1 MKHVVKGLDVTADNS
16 PRFLITGS
24 TGFVGRQLV
33 SRLRAKYGPD
43 AVTAMANVHLERTEQ
58 NSLQVFKKE
67 GVRVVQCNLLDLPK
81 LNIPVP
87 SFDVVYHLA
96 AYVETEKASPEIAVN
111 TEGTKNLLNWLGRSL
126 SGKRLVYTGT
136 LASMDRQGRPVGPMG
151 ESTLCFP
158 KTPYGRTKLEAEQI
172 IQAQRSDLNFDY
184 TILRLC
190 TILGHGFRSG
200 GMFDVFPQLLLKKS
214 LATRLNWPG
223 RTSLL
228 CLSDLIEILIAVP
241 QFAQTRNELYLISNG
256 EDLTFDHFL
265 DLIAHTLNLKRD
277 RIALPR
283 LFWDSVGMVALWGSS
298 SAFIPHSLRT
308 FCWRVSLMVYD
319 GIYADSSKLNA
330 VLNPSYRS
338 LKLGLREAYAQE
350 DSLPFGDG

>member
-1 MKHVVKGLDVTADNS
+1 MIADNS
-16 PRFLITGS
+16 TRFLITGS

-33 SRLRAKYGPD
+33 AQLHAKYGPA
-43 AVTAMANVHLERTEQ
+43 AVTAIANVHLEPTEQ
-58 NSLQVFKKE
+58 NSLHVFKKQ
-67 GVRVVQCNLLDLPK
+67 GVRVIQCNLLDLPK
-81 LNIPVP
+81 LDIPVP
-87 SFDVVYHLA
+87 SFDVIYHLA

-111 TEGTKNLLNWLGRSL
+111 TEGTKNLINWLGRSL
-126 SGKRLVYTGT
+126 SGKRFVYTGT
-136 LASMDRQGRPVGPMG
+136 LASMDRQGRPVGPMS
-151 ESTLCFP
+151 ESTRCFP

-172 IQAQRSDLNFDY
+172 IQAQRSHLNFDY

-200 GMFDVFPQLLLKKS
+200 GMFDVFPQLLRKKS

-223 RTSLL
+223 RTSML

-241 QFAQTRNELYLISNG
+241 QFPQTRNELYLISNG
-256 EDLTFDHFL
+256 EDPTFDQLL
-265 DLIAHTLNLKRD
+265 DQIAHTLNLKRE

-283 LFWDSVGMVALWGSS
+283 WLWGTVGMVALFGSS

-330 VLNPSYRS
+330 ALKPSYRS
-338 LKLGLREAYAQE
+338 VKSGLREAYAHR
-350 DSLPFGDG
+350 DFLPFGDG